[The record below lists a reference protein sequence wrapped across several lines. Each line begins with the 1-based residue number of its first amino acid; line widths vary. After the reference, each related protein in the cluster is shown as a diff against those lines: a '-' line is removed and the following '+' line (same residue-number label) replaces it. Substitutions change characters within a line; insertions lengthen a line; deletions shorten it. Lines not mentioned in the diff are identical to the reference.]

1 MTSAKTTIKQMH
13 SAQQSMYRAN
23 FALGEKIDALE
34 AENERLRGANDLL
47 TWLHSQEQLE
57 LAWGAVEDLS
67 ECSWRV
73 HSVSGAINDR
83 EWEVI
88 ATGVTP
94 AEALANA
101 RTALGETQ

>member
-13 SAQQSMYRAN
+13 AAQQTMYRAN

-34 AENERLRGANDLL
+34 AEVDALRGANDLL
-47 TWLHSQEQLE
+47 TWLHGQEQLE
-57 LAWGAVEDLS
+57 LSWEGEGDLS

-73 HSVSGAINDR
+73 HSVTGGINDR
-83 EWEVI
+83 EWRLI
-88 ATGVTP
+88 ATGDTP